1 MDKYIEQQGVPL
13 TDTERTA
20 IQQCQ
25 SDITRVSAYS
35 FLLTTP
41 LASLLAHTLQRRGQ
55 QSKLL
60 TFGVGMLS
68 GVSVAGY
75 MAINQ
80 SPKCYQ
86 RLMALPPDSKLRS
99 AVYGQMLEYNPALAD
114 RVIHRLHDAKQQEQG
129 STPAAPAPAPSPS
142 ISR

>member
-1 MDKYIEQQGVPL
+1 MERQGVPL
-13 TDTERTA
+13 TDEERTA
-20 IQQCQ
+20 IQHCQ
-25 SDITRVSAYS
+25 SEMTKVAAYS

-41 LASLLAHTLQRRGQ
+41 AASLLAHTIQRRGQ

-60 TFGVGMLS
+60 TLGVGVLS
-68 GVSVAGY
+68 GFSVAGY

-86 RLMALPPDSKLRS
+86 RIMALPTDSKLRG

-114 RVIHRLHDAKQQEQG
+114 RVIHQLHEKKQNEQG
-129 STPAAPAPAPSPS
+129 QDPVASTPPTVTG
-142 ISR
+142 R